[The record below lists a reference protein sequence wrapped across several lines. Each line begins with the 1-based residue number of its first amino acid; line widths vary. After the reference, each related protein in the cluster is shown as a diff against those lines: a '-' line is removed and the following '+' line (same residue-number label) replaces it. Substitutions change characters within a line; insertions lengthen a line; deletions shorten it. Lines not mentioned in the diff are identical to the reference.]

1 MYQVWYCLTAPFRA
15 RDLCTRL
22 VAENQCLWWV
32 LPRVNTVRSQSWR
45 WPQLCRI
52 LRVILKFRN
61 CLFPQSA
68 PWLGCW
74 FPCSNSWSA
83 AAWSSLSPSCW
94 VWRHNELPPG
104 DCVDC
109 EIVLDRGPGVISVTT
124 YTWQVEVLSILSSA
138 SITYNFITC
147 VSVCFDVSG
156 VAPHKVFQNDKGVS
170 I

>member
-22 VAENQCLWWV
+22 EAENQCLWWV
-32 LPRVNTVRSQSWR
+32 LPRVNTVRSPGWS

-74 FPCSNSWSA
+74 FPCNSWSA
-83 AAWSSLSPSCW
+83 AAWSSLPPFCLSVKTQWASS
-94 VWRHNELPPG
+94 WRLWWLWDRVRSWPRRDFCDHLHLTSRGALHPLLCKYYLP
-104 DCVDC
+104 
-109 EIVLDRGPGVISVTT
+109 L
-124 YTWQVEVLSILSSA
+124 
-138 SITYNFITC
+138 YNIY
-147 VSVCFDVSG
+147 
-156 VAPHKVFQNDKGVS
+156 
-170 I
+170 